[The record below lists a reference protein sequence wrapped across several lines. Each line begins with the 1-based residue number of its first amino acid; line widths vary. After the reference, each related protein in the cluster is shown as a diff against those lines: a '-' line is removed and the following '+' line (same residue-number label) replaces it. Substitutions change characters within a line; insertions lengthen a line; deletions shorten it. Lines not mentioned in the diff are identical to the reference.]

1 MERFINRGVA
11 AQERLESMKDKKKI
25 AAASAVLAY
34 IKEEEEIA
42 GTMAMQAAASIR
54 EPHVSTHQQT
64 RMWGLSGRQTQMQ
77 LRNMM
82 QLKAFH
88 GFSR

>member
-1 MERFINRGVA
+1 
-11 AQERLESMKDKKKI
+11 MKNKKKI

-42 GTMAMQAAASIR
+42 GAMAMQTHAGIQEAPAS
-54 EPHVSTHQQT
+54 TYQQMS
-64 RMWGLSGRQTQMQ
+64 MWGMSGRQTQMQ
-77 LRNMM
+77 LRSLM

-88 GFSR
+88 GLKIR

>member
-1 MERFINRGVA
+1 
-11 AQERLESMKDKKKI
+11 MKNKKKI

-42 GTMAMQAAASIR
+42 GAMAMQAQAGARETQALVRPQAS
-54 EPHVSTHQQT
+54 
-64 RMWGLSGRQTQMQ
+64 MWGLNGRQTQMQ
-77 LRNMM
+77 LRSMM

-88 GFSR
+88 GVRHS

>member
-1 MERFINRGVA
+1 
-11 AQERLESMKDKKKI
+11 MKNKKKI

-42 GTMAMQAAASIR
+42 GAMAMQAQAGIKEA
-54 EPHVSTHQQT
+54 PAYQQMS
-64 RMWGLSGRQTQMQ
+64 MWGMSGRQTQMQ
-77 LRNMM
+77 LRSMM

-88 GFSR
+88 GVRIP

>member
-1 MERFINRGVA
+1 
-11 AQERLESMKDKKKI
+11 MKNKKKI

-42 GTMAMQAAASIR
+42 GAMAMQAQAGAR
-54 EPHVSTHQQT
+54 ETQALERPQT
-64 RMWGLSGRQTQMQ
+64 NMWGLNGRQAQMQ
-77 LRNMM
+77 LRSMM

-88 GFSR
+88 GVRHS

>member
-1 MERFINRGVA
+1 
-11 AQERLESMKDKKKI
+11 MKNKKKI

-42 GTMAMQAAASIR
+42 GAMAMQAQAGMQESHALA
-54 EPHVSTHQQT
+54 QQQMS
-64 RMWGLSGRQTQMQ
+64 MWGLSGRQTQMQ
-77 LRNMM
+77 LRSMM

-88 GFSR
+88 GFRHQ

>member
-1 MERFINRGVA
+1 
-11 AQERLESMKDKKKI
+11 MKNKKKI

-42 GTMAMQAAASIR
+42 CAMAMQSQAGIQEAPASAY
-54 EPHVSTHQQT
+54 QQMS
-64 RMWGLSGRQTQMQ
+64 MWGMSGRQTQMQ
-77 LRNMM
+77 LRSMM

-88 GFSR
+88 GLKNR

>member
-1 MERFINRGVA
+1 
-11 AQERLESMKDKKKI
+11 MKDNKKI

-42 GTMAMQAAASIR
+42 CAMAMQVRAGTREAQASVC
-54 EPHVSTHQQT
+54 PQVS
-64 RMWGLSGRQTQMQ
+64 MWGLNGRQTQMQ
-77 LRNMM
+77 LRSMM

-88 GFSR
+88 GLRHSQ

>member
-1 MERFINRGVA
+1 
-11 AQERLESMKDKKKI
+11 MKNKKKI

-42 GTMAMQAAASIR
+42 GAMAMQAQAGMQ
-54 EPHVSTHQQT
+54 EPHALAQPQLS
-64 RMWGLSGRQTQMQ
+64 MWGLNGRQTQMQ
-77 LRNMM
+77 LRGMM

-88 GFSR
+88 GFRHP

>member
-1 MERFINRGVA
+1 MEN
-11 AQERLESMKDKKKI
+11 KKKI

-42 GTMAMQAAASIR
+42 GAMAMQAQAGARETQALVHPQAS
-54 EPHVSTHQQT
+54 
-64 RMWGLSGRQTQMQ
+64 MWGLNGRQTQMQ
-77 LRNMM
+77 LRSMM

-88 GFSR
+88 GVRHS

>member
-1 MERFINRGVA
+1 
-11 AQERLESMKDKKKI
+11 MKNKKKI

-42 GTMAMQAAASIR
+42 GAMAMQAQAGAR
-54 EPHVSTHQQT
+54 ETQALVRPQT
-64 RMWGLSGRQTQMQ
+64 SMWGLNGRQTQMQ
-77 LRNMM
+77 LRSMM

-88 GFSR
+88 GVRHS

>member
-1 MERFINRGVA
+1 
-11 AQERLESMKDKKKI
+11 MKNKKKI

-34 IKEEEEIA
+34 IKEEEAIA
-42 GTMAMQAAASIR
+42 GAMAMQAQVGMQESHTLAQ
-54 EPHVSTHQQT
+54 PQVN
-64 RMWGLSGRQTQMQ
+64 MWGLNGRQTQMQ
-77 LRNMM
+77 LRSMM

>member
-1 MERFINRGVA
+1 
-11 AQERLESMKDKKKI
+11 MKNNKKI

-42 GTMAMQAAASIR
+42 GAMAMQVQTGAR
-54 EPHVSTHQQT
+54 ETQALVCPQVS
-64 RMWGLSGRQTQMQ
+64 MWGLNGRQTQMQ
-77 LRNMM
+77 LRSMM

-88 GFSR
+88 GVRHS

>member
-1 MERFINRGVA
+1 
-11 AQERLESMKDKKKI
+11 MKNKKKI

-42 GTMAMQAAASIR
+42 GAMALRAQAGIQEAPASAYQQ
-54 EPHVSTHQQT
+54 VS
-64 RMWGLSGRQTQMQ
+64 MWGMSGRQTQMQ
-77 LRNMM
+77 LRSLM

-88 GFSR
+88 GLKIR

>member
-1 MERFINRGVA
+1 
-11 AQERLESMKDKKKI
+11 MKNKKKI

-42 GTMAMQAAASIR
+42 CAMAMQAQAGVR
-54 EPHVSTHQQT
+54 DTQTLVCPQVS
-64 RMWGLSGRQTQMQ
+64 MWGLNGRQTQMQ
-77 LRNMM
+77 LRSMM

-88 GFSR
+88 GVRHS

>member
-1 MERFINRGVA
+1 
-11 AQERLESMKDKKKI
+11 MKNKKKI

-42 GTMAMQAAASIR
+42 GAMAMQAQAGIQIPQA
-54 EPHVSTHQQT
+54 PAYPQVS
-64 RMWGLSGRQTQMQ
+64 MWGLSGRQTQMQ
-77 LRNMM
+77 LRSMM

-88 GFSR
+88 GLKIR

>member
-1 MERFINRGVA
+1 
-11 AQERLESMKDKKKI
+11 MKNKKKI

-42 GTMAMQAAASIR
+42 GAMAMQAQAGARETQALVCPQAS
-54 EPHVSTHQQT
+54 
-64 RMWGLSGRQTQMQ
+64 MWGLNGRQTQMQ
-77 LRNMM
+77 LRSMM

-88 GFSR
+88 GVRHS

>member
-1 MERFINRGVA
+1 
-11 AQERLESMKDKKKI
+11 MKNKKKI

-42 GTMAMQAAASIR
+42 GAMAMQAQAGAR
-54 EPHVSTHQQT
+54 ETQALVRPQT
-64 RMWGLSGRQTQMQ
+64 SMWGSNGRQTQMQ
-77 LRNMM
+77 LRSMM

-88 GFSR
+88 GVRHS